1 MWRFVSPLVVA
12 LGAGLWVFAY
22 YSRQDPP
29 HVTEGASTEAASA
42 DEGIGSSNPSGL
54 SWAQVD
60 VGVALDSLSL
70 QAARREEHLVLRS
83 REAFAAAAE
92 QLKLR
97 DPAGHPKSAGP
108 PPKPAAPSP
117 SILKTGVEP
126 ASATLSAHPP
136 PDFVPWPPPVPTTT
150 SKLEDWMHQFRTVG
164 ELSAAL
170 EHELERGGYSQFSYS
185 WVPNGFALVTQVE
198 QLDENELPLSEHR
211 FAPSECYI
219 PLSEMRITV
228 AIFTSVKG
236 LLFERE
242 DRCRLYVFFLTDD
255 LSPPQ
260 EYPAEQFNQKVVRNW
275 VEKGR
280 RSLTKAEKE
289 KPISEDY
296 TFYVNEYEFIK
307 QKGEDPKQAPASD
320 LSAVKHLE
328 LTGCSFASK

>member
-1 MWRFVSPLVVA
+1 MWRFVSPLVA
-12 LGAGLWVFAY
+12 LGAGLWVFDY
-22 YSRQDPP
+22 YSRQNPSHIIEEP
-29 HVTEGASTEAASA
+29 RTEAAIA
-42 DEGIGSSNPSGL
+42 HEGIGSSNFSGL
-54 SWAQVD
+54 SWAQAD
-60 VGVALDSLSL
+60 VGAALDSLSL
-70 QAARREEHLVLRS
+70 QAARRKEDLVLRS
-83 REAFAAAAE
+83 REAIAAAAE

-97 DPAGHPKSAGP
+97 DPAGHPKSGP
-108 PPKPAAPSP
+108 QAKPAEQPSP

-126 ASATLSAHPP
+126 ASATSSAHPP

-164 ELSAAL
+164 ELSASL
-170 EHELERGGYSQFSYS
+170 EHEQETGDYSQFSYS

-198 QLDENELPLSEHR
+198 QLDDNELPLSEHR

-228 AIFTSVKG
+228 AIFSSVKG

-307 QKGEDPKQAPASD
+307 HKGEDPTQAPASD
-320 LSAVKHLE
+320 LSAVKHLG
-328 LTGCSFASK
+328 LTGCSFALK